1 MRTDWYNS
9 VFEIDLDVIRDA
21 VRATRDFVGPET
33 GIIPVLKANAYG
45 MGTAV
50 MGRFME
56 DQGFDLLAVAHLN
69 EAHQLRR
76 AGVRTGILLLSPLP
90 AGAEEA
96 ALELDLQPAVFRP
109 ETVRALSEAAKKYG
123 RPAKVQIKIETGMNR
138 TGVEPGKPLSDLLE
152 VIASCGNLEITGVFT
167 HFATASDA
175 GDPHTV
181 AQFERFKS
189 ALAQLAQAG
198 VRPKYIHC
206 CNSAATLWFRD
217 AHCTHVRP
225 GSMLLGFPDMNGWE
239 DVIDI
244 REPGTWKT
252 AVTNVRGLRPGDAAG
267 YDRAFA
273 PESPARVAVI
283 GVGYHDGICRQ
294 LALDGGPVLLNGVRT
309 LFVGICLDQ
318 ALIDATGIDCK
329 VGDEVVLFGRAQNG
343 AALSPRA
350 LRPWTRGSAVYQMQL
365 LTERVKRV
373 YLEQGRPSEKYRE
386 EP

>member
-76 AGVRTGILLLSPLP
+76 AAVPADILLLSPLP
-90 AGAEEA
+90 LGAEEA
-96 ALELDLQPAVFRP
+96 AVELDIQASVFLP
-109 ETVRALSEAAKKYG
+109 ETVLALSEAAKKYG
-123 RPAKVQIKIETGMNR
+123 RPAKVQLKIETGMNR

-152 VIASCGNLEITGVFT
+152 VIAACGNLQITGVFT

-175 GDPHTV
+175 GDPYTV
-181 AQFERFKS
+181 AQFARFKN
-189 ALAQLAQAG
+189 ALAQLERAG
-198 VRPKYIHC
+198 IRPKYIHC
-206 CNSAATLWFRD
+206 CNTAATLWFRE
-217 AHCTHVRP
+217 AYCTHVRP

-239 DVIDI
+239 QVIDI

-252 AVTNVRGLRPGDAAG
+252 RVTNVRDLQPGDAAG
-267 YDRAFA
+267 YDRSFA
-273 PESPARVAVI
+273 PESPSRVAVI

-294 LALDGGPVLLNGVRT
+294 LALDGGPVLLNGVQTR
-309 LFVGICLDQ
+309 FVGICLDQ
-318 ALIDATGIDCK
+318 ALIDATGIDCR

-343 AALSPRA
+343 ATLSPRA
-350 LRPWTRGSAVYQMQL
+350 LRPWTRGSAIYQMQL

-373 YLEQGRPSEKYRE
+373 YLEQGRPSDKYRE